1 MLEKE
6 KKYDKK
12 LEYVLL
18 TMTDILNYS
27 NSLLKD
33 SYRMLFTAIS
43 EEFSFVNRSK
53 FLRKTQVAFFKLS
66 IIELGKLFGKP
77 RNNHFSFYKIESS
90 FPTAYQSSILT
101 MSYLEDNEVIKNIK
115 LLEELRDTHFA
126 HTDFDLEFKNEKGK
140 RNIYEIEFY
149 FKDAFF
155 LINIAELIITELY
168 VTLNVKKCS
177 TLINKENDADIFL
190 TNQIGLLNKIGK
202 TIIQKSRSYNLFNKV
217 KVLCND
223 LY

>member
-1 MLEKE
+1 MLEKA
-6 KKYDKK
+6 KKYEKK
-12 LEYVLL
+12 LEHVLL

-33 SYRMLFTAIS
+33 SYRMLFTPTS

-66 IIELGKLFGKP
+66 IIELCKLFGKP

-90 FPTAYQSSILT
+90 FPTANESSILT
-101 MSYLEDNEVIKNIK
+101 MSYLKENEILKNIK
-115 LLEELRDTHFA
+115 LLEELRDKHFA
-126 HTDFDLEFKNEKGK
+126 HTDFDIEFKNEKGK

-149 FKDAFF
+149 FKDAFS
-155 LINIAELIITELY
+155 LINIAQLIITELFE
-168 VTLNVKKCS
+168 TLNVKKRS

-190 TNQIGLLNKIGK
+190 INQLGLLNKIGK
-202 TIIQKSRSYNLFNKV
+202 TIIQKSKS
-217 KVLCND
+217 
-223 LY
+223 

>member
-1 MLEKE
+1 MLEKA

-33 SYRMLFTAIS
+33 SYRMLFTPTS
-43 EEFSFVNRSK
+43 EEFSFVNKSK

-66 IIELGKLFGKP
+66 IIELCKLFGKP

-90 FPTAYQSSILT
+90 FPTANESTIST
-101 MSYLEDNEVIKNIK
+101 MSYLKDNDVIKNIK
-115 LLEELRDTHFA
+115 LLEELRDNHFA
-126 HTDFDLEFKNEKGK
+126 HTDFDIEFKDDNGK
-140 RNIYEIEFY
+140 RNIYEIKFY
-149 FKDAFF
+149 FEDVFS
-155 LINIAELIITELY
+155 LIKIAELIMTELY
-168 VTLNVKKCS
+168 ENFNVKKRG

-190 TNQIGLLNKIGK
+190 TQQLELLNKIGK
-202 TIIQKSRSYNLFNKV
+202 TLLS
-217 KVLCND
+217 
-223 LY
+223 